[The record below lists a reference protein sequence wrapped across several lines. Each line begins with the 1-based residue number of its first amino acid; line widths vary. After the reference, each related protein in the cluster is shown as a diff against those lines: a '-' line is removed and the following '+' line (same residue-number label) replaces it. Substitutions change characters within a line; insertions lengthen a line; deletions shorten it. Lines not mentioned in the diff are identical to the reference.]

1 MKLNQ
6 NIKKSWKTA
15 TKNGTPFYLWF
26 HSLLANALKFR
37 KRKHE
42 FFFCLVH
49 PGRCNEAYGQWELLN
64 TTETLNVKRSK
75 DVSYKF
81 TTPVSVPS
89 LIITTEV
96 LFSSIGMPISCIHL
110 FEKWTGFDFVC
121 PILICVG
128 DISCNDHRLLHH
140 VYYT

>member
-1 MKLNQ
+1 MGRHFIYDFIHYWQTHWNSEKENM
-6 NIKKSWKTA
+6 S
-15 TKNGTPFYLWF
+15 
-26 HSLLANALKFR
+26 
-37 KRKHE
+37 
-42 FFFCLVH
+42 FFCLVH

-96 LFSSIGMPISCIHL
+96 LFSSIGMPISCIHV

-128 DISCNDHRLLHH
+128 DISCDDHRLLHH
-140 VYYT
+140 VYYTYIKFSNAYSSVQ